1 MWVILLVLGIIA
13 LYVGYQYYTLLK
25 TPGALKA
32 YQSTVTM
39 QIGLQANANS
49 SDQYYSDYVTTS
61 EALADEL
68 VTGPILSS
76 PEFATQ
82 VSHQIQADTDQ
93 ITQHYGAGANLGDWQ
108 NPAAIGSAISATRTH
123 SLVMVNV
130 VWSTPA
136 GAWAI
141 ANAVG
146 EVSATQMNSYLD
158 YEVRNGSSGSQSAHP
173 LASAKVISA
182 ASTAALVPGPSANRP
197 TLLLTLLIVALV
209 LGIALAMLMEYLD
222 DRIWSKEAVVQVL
235 QVPVFGEVPRAP
247 SIGKTRHIR

>member
-49 SDQYYSDYVTTS
+49 TDQYYSDYVTTS
-61 EALADEL
+61 EALADTL
-68 VTGPILSS
+68 VTSPILSS

-82 VSHQIQADTDQ
+82 VSHQIQVDTDQ
-93 ITQHYGAGANLGDWQ
+93 INQRYPGANLGDWQ
-108 NPAAIGSAISATRTH
+108 NSAIVGSAIVATRTH
-123 SLVMVNV
+123 SLVTVSV
-130 VWSTPA
+130 TWSTPA

-146 EVSATQMNSYLD
+146 EVSASQINNYLD
-158 YEVRNGSSGSQSAHP
+158 YEVRSNSSGSQNPHP

-182 ASTAALVPGPSANRP
+182 ASLSALVPGPSANRP
-197 TLLLTLLIVALV
+197 TLLLTLLVVALV
-209 LGIALAMLMEYLD
+209 LGIALALLMEYLD
-222 DRIWSKEAVVQVL
+222 DRIWSKEAAVQAL

-247 SIGKTRHIR
+247 SIGKSGRVG